1 MKNLFIYLII
11 AFFFSSCTLNNV
23 VNHHG
28 VHFLEKKQEKLFI
41 NKSNKNDILKILGNP
56 STKSIFGNDIWIF
69 IERKSTRSSIFKIK
83 SDKITVNNVLILEID
98 RFGMLYSKD
107 FMDISSMKNIKIV
120 KDSTEKLNKKN
131 TFIYDFLSNVRRKM
145 NDPLGVRKRNK

>member
-1 MKNLFIYLII
+1 
-11 AFFFSSCTLNNV
+11 
-23 VNHHG
+23 
-28 VHFLEKKQEKLFI
+28 
-41 NKSNKNDILKILGNP
+41 
-56 STKSIFGNDIWIF
+56 
-69 IERKSTRSSIFKIK
+69 
-83 SDKITVNNVLILEID
+83 
-98 RFGMLYSKD
+98 MLYSKD